1 MKRINLRVVLGSIS
15 IAVISGFAGARAST
29 ASPGEYHFFSCTGPT
44 GTPSE
49 FTAVKEL
56 LPTGFASA
64 ASAFRLVEGGTGI
77 FIVLDFGMVPPP
89 PGVATNGILTT
100 TCLVTTPSGRELT
113 FSGFLVP
120 RPG

>member
-1 MKRINLRVVLGSIS
+1 MKRIKLVIVLGSMA

-29 ASPGEYHFFSCTGPT
+29 ASPGEYHFSKCSGPA
-44 GTPSE
+44 PSE

-64 ASAFRLVEGGTGI
+64 ASAFRLVEGGTGV
-77 FIVLDFGMVPPP
+77 FIVLDFGVVPPP

-100 TCLVTTPSGRELT
+100 TCLVTTPSGRVLT

-120 RPG
+120 RAG